1 MVAEAWSS
9 VSSDG
14 NPFVVLDTKLRAMAK
29 KLQSWSDRWIGNVKI
44 QIAIAL
50 EIIKQLD
57 IAMEGRAL
65 SPAELG
71 LRKVLKRKLLG
82 LCSLER
88 SIARQRS
95 WMLWLREG
103 DATTGFFFQHA
114 NHRRRRNVIMGL
126 WVDGDI
132 LTGQEEIAGAV
143 DSYFQR
149 ILGEAPARDFR
160 LNLEALQLPHL
171 TLDHLEIPFTEEEVF
186 KAVKAMPLDKAPGP
200 DGFTTRFYACCWD
213 IIKTDF
219 MRAMDCFFRGD
230 MRGLH
235 TINKALVTLLPKV
248 DGADDLKDLR
258 PVSLVHGAVKIFDK
272 VLSLRLIAR

>member
-14 NPFVVLDTKLRAMAK
+14 NPFVVLDTKLRATAK

-88 SIARQRS
+88 SIARQ
-95 WMLWLREG
+95 
-103 DATTGFFFQHA
+103 
-114 NHRRRRNVIMGL
+114 
-126 WVDGDI
+126 
-132 LTGQEEIAGAV
+132 
-143 DSYFQR
+143 
-149 ILGEAPARDFR
+149 
-160 LNLEALQLPHL
+160 
-171 TLDHLEIPFTEEEVF
+171 
-186 KAVKAMPLDKAPGP
+186 
-200 DGFTTRFYACCWD
+200 
-213 IIKTDF
+213 
-219 MRAMDCFFRGD
+219 
-230 MRGLH
+230 
-235 TINKALVTLLPKV
+235 
-248 DGADDLKDLR
+248 
-258 PVSLVHGAVKIFDK
+258 
-272 VLSLRLIAR
+272 